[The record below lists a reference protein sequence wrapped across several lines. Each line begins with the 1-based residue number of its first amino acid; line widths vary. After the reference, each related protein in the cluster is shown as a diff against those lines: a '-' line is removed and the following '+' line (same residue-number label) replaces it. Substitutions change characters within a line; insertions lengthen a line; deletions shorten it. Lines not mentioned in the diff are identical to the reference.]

1 MFTRVMKLILRTRF
15 SPSYF
20 AVIAFVLLYSLISL
34 SGSDVGN
41 GYLYGDIYFTLIIG
55 VFSTIS
61 IIFGG
66 ISVTKSDQEF
76 LLVSAIR
83 RRDLVPA
90 LFTAQFLASGL
101 ILLAAS
107 LITIL
112 GIYRNS
118 ALIGVAILDVILL
131 ALFSVSVGI
140 VLTDRSLFLRAPL
153 AAASLLWILSGYI
166 GFRYGAISFL
176 KYDPVLSL
184 LTIFPV
190 TFVSMFFAVRILS
203 GENLPYRVSGIR
215 RQSINFR
222 KTSRY
227 EGLSPSLAILKLG
240 ITQISLA
247 TRASSM
253 GNIKSTAR
261 RIQFSVVFILFIA
274 IAVGYGI
281 YMLYYAKPSEYVSFP
296 GISGINF
303 VTIFLIIYL
312 GSTPQMIMSSGAMA
326 YERAWLSFMSM
337 EPGSYVSMLIISKM
351 IQAVIAGIPIAVA
364 SFVLYLLGVPGT
376 IMAIPVFD
384 IVSPFMVGVYLFMA
398 FSVRPY
404 QMKDE
409 NYIPARFSANQ
420 FLMILPII
428 GFYVIAFSLIFLPV
442 SLVYLSPFMALVL
455 ALILTRKKYWTRRVN
470 KMVERGFI

>member
-1 MFTRVMKLILRTRF
+1 MFTSVMKLILRTRF
-15 SPSYF
+15 SASYF

-34 SGSDVGN
+34 SGNDAGS
-41 GYLYGDIYFTLIIG
+41 GYLYGDLYFTLIIG

-112 GIYRNS
+112 GIYRYS
-118 ALIGVAILDVILL
+118 ALVGVAILDVILL

-140 VLTDRSLFLRAPL
+140 VLTDRSLFLRIPL
-153 AAASLLWILSGYI
+153 AAVSLLWILSSYL
-166 GFRYGAISFL
+166 GFKYGAISFL

-190 TFVSMFFAVRILS
+190 TIASLFFAVRILS

-215 RQSINFR
+215 KQSMNFR

-227 EGLSPSLAILKLG
+227 EGLSPNMAILKLG

-261 RIQFSVVFILFIA
+261 RIQFSVVFIIFIA
-274 IAVGYGI
+274 IAVGYSI
-281 YMLYYAKPSEYVSFP
+281 YMLYYAVPSEYISFP
-296 GISGINF
+296 GISGVNL
-303 VTIFLIIYL
+303 VTMFLIIYL

-337 EPGSYVSMLIISKM
+337 EPGSYVNMLIISKM
-351 IQAVIAGIPIAVA
+351 IQAAIAGIPIAIA
-364 SFVLYLLGVPGT
+364 GFALDLLGVQGT
-376 IMAIPVFD
+376 LMVIPVFE

-428 GFYVIAFSLIFLPV
+428 GFYIIAFSIIFIPISLI
-442 SLVYLSPFMALVL
+442 YLSAFMALIL
-455 ALILTRKKYWTRRVN
+455 AFILTRKNYWTRRVN

>member
-1 MFTRVMKLILRTRF
+1 MKLILRTRF

-34 SGSDVGN
+34 SGGDSGN
-41 GYLYGDIYFTLIIG
+41 EYLYGDLYFALIIG

-83 RRDLVPA
+83 RRDLVPS
-90 LFTAQFLASGL
+90 LFSAQFLASGL

-107 LITIL
+107 LITIF
-112 GIYRNS
+112 GIYRTS
-118 ALIGVAILDVILL
+118 PLVGIAILDVILL
-131 ALFSVSVGI
+131 ALFSVSIGI
-140 VLTDRSLFLRAPL
+140 VLTDRSLFLRVPL
-153 AAASLLWILSGYI
+153 AIASLLWILSSYL

-176 KYDPVLSL
+176 RYNPVLPL
-184 LTIFPV
+184 ITIFPV
-190 TFVSMFFAVRILS
+190 TFVSMFFAVRMLS
-203 GENLPYRVSGIR
+203 GENLPFRVSGIR
-215 RQSINFR
+215 RQSSNFR

-227 EGLSPSLAILKLG
+227 AGLSPSAAILKLG

-261 RIQFSVVFILFIA
+261 RIQFSVVLIIFVV
-274 IAVGYGI
+274 IAVAYSI
-281 YMLYYAKPSEYVSFP
+281 YMLFYATPSENVSFP
-296 GISGINF
+296 GIAGVNL
-303 VTIFLIIYL
+303 VTVFLIIYL
-312 GSTPQMIMSSGAMA
+312 GSTPQMMMGSGAMA

-337 EPGSYVSMLIISKM
+337 EPGTYVNLLIISKM
-351 IQAVIAGIPIAVA
+351 FQAAIAGIPIAIA
-364 SFVLYLLGVPGT
+364 GLMLYVLGVHGT
-376 IMAIPVFD
+376 LMIIPVFE

-428 GFYVIAFSLIFLPV
+428 GFYLIAFSILFEPLSLAYLV
-442 SLVYLSPFMALVL
+442 SFMALIL
-455 ALILTRKKYWTRRVN
+455 ALILTRRDYWARRLN